1 MPGGHRMSSISS
13 ATIESLA
20 RRNYEA
26 AMEASWE
33 AATPEVRA
41 DWIEEATE
49 QCQIVLDGI
58 ETDKTIEPLWEAMD
72 CPDVTNDPFYN
83 DFNEDAR

>member
-1 MPGGHRMSSISS
+1 MSTISP

-33 AATPEVRA
+33 LATPEVRA
-41 DWIEEATE
+41 DWIDEATE
-49 QCQIVLDGI
+49 QCALIIDGMKVGR
-58 ETDKTIEPLWEAMD
+58 TPDPLWEAMD
-72 CPDVTNDPFYN
+72 VKLSNDPFYD
-83 DFNEDAR
+83 DFDKDIR

>member
-1 MPGGHRMSSISS
+1 MSSISS

-26 AMEASWE
+26 AMSAPWDNAS
-33 AATPEVRA
+33 PEIRG

-49 QCQIVLDGI
+49 QCAIVIDGM
-58 ETDKTIEPLWEAMD
+58 EVDKKFEPLWEAMD
-72 CPDVTNDPFYN
+72 VKLSDDPFYD
-83 DFNEDAR
+83 DFDKDTR

>member
-1 MPGGHRMSSISS
+1 MSSISS

-49 QCQIVLDGI
+49 QCAIVIDGMEI
-58 ETDKTIEPLWEAMD
+58 DKKIEPLWEAMD
-72 CPDVTNDPFYN
+72 VKLSDDPFYD